1 VADAELFA
9 IIQALEFALA
19 FRGKEGIYIFCDSQA
34 AIRKVET
41 GYSYYSYRAR
51 NLIARLASRSRVYI
65 YWVPSHV
72 GVLGNEMAD
81 KLAKLSLT
89 KKPRPKDI
97 FVSISHLRRK
107 AKAKAPI
114 EWETIWNAEAEK
126 GDRAVGLGIHY
137 QRICRG
143 SLNFKPKLYTIAL
156 PRRL

>member
-1 VADAELFA
+1 
-9 IIQALEFALA
+9 
-19 FRGKEGIYIFCDSQA
+19 
-34 AIRKVET
+34 VET

-72 GVLGNEMAD
+72 GVLGNEIAD

-97 FVSISHLRRK
+97 FVLISHLRRK

-114 EWETIWNAEAEK
+114 E
-126 GDRAVGLGIHY
+126 
-137 QRICRG
+137 
-143 SLNFKPKLYTIAL
+143 
-156 PRRL
+156 